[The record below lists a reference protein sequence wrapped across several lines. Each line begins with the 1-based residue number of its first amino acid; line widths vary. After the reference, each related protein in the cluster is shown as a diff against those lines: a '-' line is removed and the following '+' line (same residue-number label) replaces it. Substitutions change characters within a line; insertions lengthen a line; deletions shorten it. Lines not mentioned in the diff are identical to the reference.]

1 MKERDKPVPN
11 QRLRS
16 ERQRREWSQAYVA
29 RQIDTYAFMVHR
41 WEHGQTFPTPLYRR
55 KLSDLFEKSAEE
67 LGLVPLQ
74 DADDDVDNGVNDSGS
89 EPTSTQEV
97 TPRNA
102 RLAEPLYDP
111 LIPASLI
118 GYTGLVGR
126 EAILHRLK
134 ERLYASERVALSA
147 INGLPGV
154 GKTTLAVELAHD
166 GAVREHFR
174 DGVLWAG
181 LGPTPNREGLLGRWG
196 ALLGV
201 TPEHTDIAGWQKA
214 IAAALGTRQMLLV
227 IDDAWEFAD
236 AAAFRLG
243 GPHCA
248 HLVTTRFPALAQRF
262 AQGEMIEV
270 HELDE
275 NDGLKLLERLAPEVV
290 KSEPEGAREL
300 VRSMG
305 GLPLALTLIG
315 KYLYVKSFS
324 GQPRRLQ
331 AALQNLR
338 SADQRLRLAQP
349 QAPAHAS
356 PGYPPG
362 TPISLQSAISLSDQH
377 LDEAARSALRAL
389 SVFAAKPNTF
399 SKEAAVAVCAAPIET
414 LNALIEAG
422 LVEQSDVDRCTLH
435 QTIAD
440 YAWLQHTGSAAKERM
455 ARYFVILV
463 ETHELDYNLLEQ
475 ETNNVLVALDAAFE
489 QGMQA
494 ALLRGVNAFSHF
506 LQTRGLFD
514 MAELQ
519 LKRADQVARTAQ
531 NTAGLTMLLLNVGRL
546 AERRGDFTSAQ
557 ASYLEGLA
565 LARRFDHA
573 ERVCD
578 YLTYLGGIATRRGE
592 SRQAEDYSREA
603 LALSE
608 QIGYHRHS
616 ITLLGNLGG
625 SAFYQ
630 GNYSDAEAY
639 WQKGL
644 ALARQEQHR
653 ERISALLENLGAIAV
668 IRGNY
673 EQGEAY
679 YHEGIALAREI
690 GQRERI
696 SSIYINL
703 SEIALRQKNYAQV
716 LAYTQEGLAMARP
729 IGNVEIISLLLISLG
744 EAEVGLADYEQA
756 EVSLEEGLALAQQ
769 VGHRWLIANA
779 LRAWGKLYFGLQ
791 RLDLAL
797 TTFKEALEM
806 ARGSS
811 EELVAFTHFDL
822 AQVAFVQG
830 DYGEAHR
837 QGQESLAI
845 LHEQGHEK
853 AQEVAD
859 WLAERSIGEN
869 LEKQQ

>member
-16 ERQRREWSQAYVA
+16 ERQSRDWSQAYVA

-41 WEHGQTFPTPLYRR
+41 WEYGQTFPAPHYRR

-74 DADDDVDNGVNDSGS
+74 DTDDTVS
-89 EPTSTQEV
+89 EPASTQDV
-97 TPRNA
+97 VPRTA

-111 LIPASLI
+111 LIPASLLGSVGLI
-118 GYTGLVGR
+118 GR
-126 EAILHRLK
+126 KDILHRLK

-154 GKTTLAVELAHD
+154 GKTTVAVELVHD
-166 GAVREHFR
+166 GEVRAHFR

-181 LGPTPNREGLLGRWG
+181 LGPVPNVEGLLGRWG
-196 ALLGV
+196 TLLGV

-214 IAAALGTRQMLLV
+214 ITTAIGMRQMLLV

-236 AAAFRLG
+236 AAAFRMG

-248 HLVTTRFPALAQRF
+248 HLLTTRFPGIAQRF

-270 HELDE
+270 RELDE
-275 NDGLKLLERLAPEVV
+275 NDGLNLLERLAPEVV
-290 KSEPEGAREL
+290 RSEPEGAREL

-315 KYLYVKSFS
+315 KHLYVKSSS

-338 SADQRLRLAQP
+338 SSVDQRLRLAQP
-349 QAPAHAS
+349 QAPVLAS
-356 PGYPPG
+356 PSYPPG
-362 TPISLQSAISLSDQH
+362 TPLSLQSVISLSDQQ
-377 LDEAARSALRAL
+377 LDEVARSALRAL
-389 SVFAAKPNTF
+389 SVFPAKPNTF
-399 SKEAAVAVCAAPIET
+399 LKEAAVAVCAAPLKALDT
-414 LNALIEAG
+414 LIEAG
-422 LVEQSDVDRCTLH
+422 LVEQSDVDRYTLH

-440 YAWLQHTGSAAKERM
+440 YARLQLTGTTAEQRM
-455 ARYFVILV
+455 AEYYVSLV
-463 ETHELDYNLLEQ
+463 EAHELDYSLLEQ
-475 ETNNVLVALDAAFE
+475 ETNNVLAALDAAFE
-489 QGMQA
+489 QGMQTV
-494 ALLRGVNAFSHF
+494 LLRGANAFSHF
-506 LQTRGLFD
+506 LLTRGLFD

-519 LKRADQVARTAQ
+519 LKRAEQVARSGN
-531 NTAGLTMLLLNVGRL
+531 NTAGLTMTLLNVGRL

-557 ASYLEGLA
+557 ASYLEGLL
-565 LARRFDHA
+565 LARQVDYA
-573 ERVCD
+573 EHICD
-578 YLTYLGGIATRRGE
+578 YLTFLGGIATRRGE

-608 QIGYHRHS
+608 QIDYHKHA

-625 SAFYQ
+625 SAFYH
-630 GNYSDAEAY
+630 GNYAGAEDY

-644 ALARQEQHR
+644 ALARQEHHR

-703 SEIALRQKNYAQV
+703 SEIALRQKNYARV
-716 LAYTQEGLAMARP
+716 LEYTQEGLAMARP
-729 IGNVEIISLLLISLG
+729 IGNIEIISLLLLSLG
-744 EAEVGLADYEQA
+744 EAQVGLEDYEPA

-837 QGQESLAI
+837 QGQESLTI

-859 WLAERSIGEN
+859 WLAERSIGEDY
-869 LEKQQ
+869 EKKQ